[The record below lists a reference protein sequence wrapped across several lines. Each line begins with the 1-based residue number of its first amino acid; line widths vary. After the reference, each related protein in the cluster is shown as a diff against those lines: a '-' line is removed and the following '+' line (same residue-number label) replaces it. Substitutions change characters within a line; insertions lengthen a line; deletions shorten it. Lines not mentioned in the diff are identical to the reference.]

1 MKKTITIATTLF
13 SISLFATGANANSFG
28 QDIEGDI
35 LYGNGAVA
43 ATSGEPY
50 ISPSALQDGIQTD
63 MLSNRHEF
71 DNASESEPYQIVGGD
86 QDNRD
91 DLRDQVS

>member
-1 MKKTITIATTLF
+1 MKKTITTAATLL
-13 SISLFATGANANSFG
+13 SISLFAATANANGFG
-28 QDIEGDI
+28 QDVEGDI
-35 LYGNGAVA
+35 LHGNGAVT
-43 ATSGEPY
+43 ATPGAPY
-50 ISPSALQDGIQTD
+50 VTADTQQDGIQTD

-71 DNASESEPYQIVGGD
+71 DNASPHQPYEIVGGD